1 MTAYQEACHVFRKI
15 ARRKS
20 MWLSELL
27 LGFLI
32 IFFPLFFRTFSSK
45 FKRSVLSSV
54 ALEKQQD
61 CFDFSEPWT
70 VVKQVPPP
78 QSKRNEV
85 LISYTT
91 WKRLISLWAL
101 KRTYWLFGTFSLL
114 LPPDNSELTLS
125 LPWVTLKEF
134 SLQYQYDIKQTSD
147 KNKEK
152 YQLGDWLSQ

>member
-1 MTAYQEACHVFRKI
+1 
-15 ARRKS
+15 

-54 ALEKQQD
+54 ALEKLQD

-91 WKRLISLWAL
+91 WKRLIGLWAL
-101 KRTYWLFGTFSLL
+101 KRTY
-114 LPPDNSELTLS
+114 
-125 LPWVTLKEF
+125 
-134 SLQYQYDIKQTSD
+134 
-147 KNKEK
+147 
-152 YQLGDWLSQ
+152 